1 MLAHLL
7 QELLTVRS
15 DVEIF
20 FRMVMDVSISSLLVC
35 EVDES
40 LIKVQ
45 DKSVLRA
52 VSIFRRE
59 IALE

>member
-15 DVEIF
+15 DVEIL

-52 VSIFRRE
+52 VSIFWRE